1 MTCSK
6 LSPEQ
11 EFFTAIIPRIAMMS
25 KKKQPYSNL
34 MIKDPHMKNK
44 QVNKIPNKTKP
55 NLNKLK
61 IQQKNHKQSRKNVD
75 IE

>member
-1 MTCSK
+1 
-6 LSPEQ
+6 
-11 EFFTAIIPRIAMMS
+11 
-25 KKKQPYSNL
+25 

-44 QVNKIPNKTKP
+44 QVNKNPNKTKP

-75 IE
+75 IEWFRFIIWFLV